1 METEVKDNKLVITID
16 ISPEACKAAPI
27 SKSGKSRII
36 ASSGGFKKLPGRD
49 DVQIGLNV
57 TTDLV
62 FKGV

>member
-1 METEVKDNKLVITID
+1 MEMEVKDNKLVITID
-16 ISPEACKAAPI
+16 ISPEACKAAPV

-36 ASSGGFKKLPGRD
+36 ASSGGFQKIPGRPE
-49 DVQIGLNV
+49 VTIGLNV